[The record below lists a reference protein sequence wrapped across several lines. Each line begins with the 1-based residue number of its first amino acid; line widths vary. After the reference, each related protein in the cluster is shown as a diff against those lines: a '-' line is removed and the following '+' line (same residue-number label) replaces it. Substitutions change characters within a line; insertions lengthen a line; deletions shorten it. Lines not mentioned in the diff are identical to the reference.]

1 MAFIYD
7 FLTENSAYMWY
18 PRIDLFFD
26 ILKVQKEE
34 VTMLKNFNDTQSS
47 ISSTPIYSTQQTIPY
62 IGNFVYD
69 PVFPLITRKDPH
81 KDSEEMEKEREKIKR
96 ILTYFSLM
104 DNLSEAN
111 KTVLR
116 QKYESFL
123 VDFIKKLNPNKN
135 EFDFNMYWKIKPLC
149 GNLSSIR
156 PGMSNKIDQA
166 IFPNGL
172 VKGELYTIS
181 GISGGGK
188 TAFCSMLTSTLI
200 SGNSP
205 YLEDQKDVK
214 ACNVIYVSLE
224 QTRMQMECRIIS
236 CLSALNDLNKSV
248 SYSSMISGDISNDGR
263 LHTALLIYSLFKER
277 LHVIS
282 LEDFEFT
289 PTVDDIK
296 TKIKNIAVSL
306 EGNYVVI
313 IDRYENIAGA
323 DDQQND
329 FVAREL
335 KLFAEKEQFPIILQ
349 AQLNKASISSAKA
362 TDGTL
367 DYRKISANSLRG
379 TSGLEH
385 NSSAVIILIPEEST
399 KDIDGMNFKM
409 LRIVLCKSR
418 YSPNNNI
425 KVWFSGATNLLIDFV
440 ETRGR
445 KKED

>member
-1 MAFIYD
+1 MF
-7 FLTENSAYMWY
+7 
-18 PRIDLFFD
+18 
-26 ILKVQKEE
+26 
-34 VTMLKNFNDTQSS
+34 KNFYDSQSS
-47 ISSTPIYSTQQTIPY
+47 ASSTPIYSTQQTIPY
-62 IGNFVYD
+62 TGNFVYD
-69 PVFPLITRKDPH
+69 PLFPLITRKDSYRV
-81 KDSEEMEKEREKIKR
+81 SEEMEKERKQAKKI
-96 ILTYFSLM
+96 LACFCQM
-104 DNLSEAN
+104 ENLSEAN
-111 KTVLR
+111 RRVLR
-116 QKYESFL
+116 EKYGSFL
-123 VDFIKKLNPNKN
+123 ENFLAKLNPEKN
-135 EFDFNMYWKIKPLC
+135 ESDFDMYWKIRPLC
-149 GNLSSIR
+149 GNFSSIR
-156 PGMSNKIDQA
+156 PGISNKIDTA

-172 VKGELYTIS
+172 IKGELYTIS

-200 SGNSP
+200 SGNNP
-205 YLEDQKDVK
+205 YLDSQKDVK
-214 ACNVIYVSLE
+214 AYHVIYISLE

-248 SYSSMISGDISNDGR
+248 SYSSLISGDISNDDY
-263 LHTALLIYSLFKER
+263 LHTALIIYSLFKNR

-282 LEDFEFT
+282 LEDFEST
-289 PTVDDIK
+289 PTVNDII
-296 TKIKNIAVSL
+296 TKIKNIAASL
-306 EGNYVVI
+306 EDNFVVI

-329 FVAREL
+329 YVAREL

-349 AQLNKASISSAKA
+349 AQLNKASITSAKSA
-362 TDGTL
+362 DGTL

-399 KDIDGMNFKM
+399 KDIAGVNFKM

-418 YSPNNNI
+418 YSPNDNI
-425 KVWFSGATNLLIDFV
+425 KVWFSGATNLLIDFI